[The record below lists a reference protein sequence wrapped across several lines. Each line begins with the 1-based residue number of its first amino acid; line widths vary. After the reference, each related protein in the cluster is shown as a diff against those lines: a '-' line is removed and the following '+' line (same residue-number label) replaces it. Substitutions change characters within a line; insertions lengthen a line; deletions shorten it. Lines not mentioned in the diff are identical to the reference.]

1 MNRRYVILYWLL
13 LLIPTFVIS
22 AFLFQ
27 TLRQERTRIVEATYE
42 TARNRAETIAETIR
56 LTTRGVE
63 HTIIQALLLLP
74 VDDTLQEMLLGF
86 VRTTDLVSNVFIWSP
101 ESGLLYPVEGEEVTA
116 GDKQFIERY
125 RPLFTG
131 RLSWQ
136 SATDTVPRDA
146 EATPSVTGN
155 SLLSS
160 LTGPSQDGATGTQAS
175 EGWIRWFKEDKQSI
189 LGWVQRRPGDIIYGA
204 QVNLDGLLRWLINYF
219 PETEPQG
226 IEYALLDERG
236 KVLYQ
241 TGTHEIGPGLEPHTR
256 ISLAPYLPYWQ
267 VATYVLDLPLT
278 AQSGERFF
286 LLTVLLLAIFVAA
299 IILGGSLLTWQ
310 AHRNIVS
317 AQQKTSFVSNV
328 SHELKTPLTS
338 IRMFAE
344 LLQEDRIRDP
354 AKRTHYLKV
363 IVAESQRLT
372 RLVNNVLDFSRL
384 EQGRKKYH
392 LKELELSGYLRYI
405 LETQRLRVQEAGMAL
420 DNRIE
425 ESDYRVQTDEDAV
438 EQVLLNLL
446 DNAIKYA
453 SEGKEL
459 TVDLIAGNGQLKVCV
474 MDRGPGV
481 SAKHRTR
488 IFDKFHRVDSSLTSR
503 HPGSGLG
510 LSIAR
515 TIMRDLKGD
524 LLYEPREGGGSCFV
538 VQIPFRESNGSG
550 TPQRGAFSA

>member
-27 TLRQERTRIVEATYE
+27 TLRQERIQIVEATYE
-42 TARNRAETIAETIR
+42 TARNRAKTIAETIR

-74 VDDTLQEMLLGF
+74 ADDTLQTMLIGF

-101 ESGLLYPVEGEEVTA
+101 ESGLLYPVEGEEATA
-116 GDKQFIERY
+116 EDRQFIERY

-131 RLSWQ
+131 RLSWE
-136 SATDTVPRDA
+136 SATDAASKDA
-146 EATPSVTGN
+146 QIASPLTGG

-160 LTGPSQDGATGTQAS
+160 LTNTSQEGATGPRAS
-175 EGWIRWFKEDKQSI
+175 GGWIRWLAEDKQSI
-189 LGWVQRRPGDIIYGA
+189 LGWVQRKPGDIIYGA
-204 QVNLDGLLRWLINYF
+204 QIDLTALLRWLINYF
-219 PETEPQG
+219 PDTEPQG
-226 IEYALLDERG
+226 IEYALLDAKGEA
-236 KVLYQ
+236 LYQ
-241 TGTHEIGPGLEPHTR
+241 TGTREIRPGLKPHTTV
-256 ISLAPYLPYWQ
+256 SLAPYLPYWH
-267 VATYVLDLPLT
+267 VATYVLDPPLT
-278 AQSGERFF
+278 AQSGQTFF
-286 LLTVLLLAIFVAA
+286 LLSVLLLSIFVAA

-344 LLQEDRIRDP
+344 LLQEDRIKDP
-354 AKRTHYLKV
+354 AKRLHYLRV

-384 EQGRKKYH
+384 EQGRKQYQ

-420 DNRIE
+420 DNRIP
-425 ESDYRVQTDEDAV
+425 ESEHRVQTDEDAI

-453 SEGKEL
+453 SDGKEL
-459 TVDLIAGNGQLKVCV
+459 TVDLIARNDQLKVCV

-481 SAKHRTR
+481 PAKHRTR

-515 TIMRDLKGD
+515 TIMRDLNGD

-538 VQIPFRESNGSG
+538 VLIPFRESTGYDA
-550 TPQRGAFSA
+550 PKRGAFSA

>member
-27 TLRQERTRIVEATYE
+27 TLHQERTRIVEAAYE

-74 VDDTLQEMLLGF
+74 PDDTLLTMLIGF

-101 ESGLLYPVEGEEVTA
+101 ESGLLYPVEGEEATA
-116 GDKQFIERY
+116 GDRQFIERY

-131 RLSWQ
+131 RVSWQ
-136 SATDTVPRDA
+136 SATDAASQDA
-146 EATPSVTGN
+146 QLTSSVTGG
-155 SLLSS
+155 SLLSP
-160 LTGPSQDGATGTQAS
+160 LTNPTRDGATGTQAS
-175 EGWIRWFKEDKQSI
+175 GGWIRWFAGDRQSI
-189 LGWVQRRPGDIIYGA
+189 LGWVQRKPGDIIYGA
-204 QVNLDGLLRWLINYF
+204 QLNLNALLKWLINYF
-219 PETEPQG
+219 PEREPQG
-226 IEYALLDERG
+226 IEYALLDARG
-236 KVLYQ
+236 KALYQ
-241 TGTHEIGPGLEPHTR
+241 TGTRKIGSGLKPDTTV
-256 ISLAPYLPYWQ
+256 SLAPYLPYWH
-267 VATYVLDLPLT
+267 VATYVLDPPLT
-278 AQSGERFF
+278 ARSGQTFF
-286 LLTVLLLAIFVAA
+286 LLSVLLLAIFVAA

-344 LLQEDRIRDP
+344 LLQEDRIKDP
-354 AKRTHYLKV
+354 AKRAHYLKV
-363 IVAESQRLT
+363 IVAETQRLT

-384 EQGRKKYH
+384 EQGRKQYH
-392 LKELELSGYLRYI
+392 TKELELSGYLRYI
-405 LETQRLRVQEAGMAL
+405 LEMQRLRVQEAGMAL
-420 DNRIE
+420 DNRIPE
-425 ESDYRVQTDEDAV
+425 KEYRVQTDEDAI

-453 SEGKEL
+453 SDGKEL
-459 TVDLIAGNGQLKVCV
+459 TVDLLARNGQLKVCV

-481 SAKHRTR
+481 PAKHRTR

-515 TIMRDLKGD
+515 TIMRDLNGD
-524 LLYEPREGGGSCFV
+524 LLYEPREGGGSCFAV
-538 VQIPFRESNGSG
+538 LIPFRESDGPD
-550 TPQRGAFSA
+550 TPQRGALSA

>member
-27 TLRQERTRIVEATYE
+27 TLRQERTRIVQAAYE
-42 TARNRAETIAETIR
+42 TARNQAHTIAETIR

-63 HTIIQALLLLP
+63 HTIYQALLVLP
-74 VDDTLQEMLLGF
+74 ADDHLEEMLTGF
-86 VRTTDLVSNVFIWSP
+86 VRTTDLVNNVFIWSP
-101 ESGLLYPVEGEEVTA
+101 ESGLLYPVEGEGAASDDEE
-116 GDKQFIERY
+116 FIGRY

-131 RLSWQ
+131 RVSWQ
-136 SATDTVPRDA
+136 SADKDA
-146 EATPSVTGN
+146 RPGSHVRSTMADG

-160 LTGPSQDGATGTQAS
+160 LTHPPQDQGMPSTKKG
-175 EGWIRWFKEDKQSI
+175 GWIPWFADNKQSI
-189 LGWVQRRPGDIIYGA
+189 LGWVQQKPNDIIYGA
-204 QVNLDGLLRWLINYF
+204 QLDLTVLLYWLINYF
-219 PETEPQG
+219 PETAPEG
-226 IEYALLDERG
+226 MEYALLDGTGEI
-236 KVLYQ
+236 LYQ
-241 TGTHEIGPGLEPHTR
+241 TGTGNIESGLKPDITVP
-256 ISLAPYLPYWQ
+256 LAPYLPHWQ
-267 VATYVLDLPLT
+267 VATYVLDSPLT
-278 AQSGERFF
+278 AQSGQSFF
-286 LLTVLLLAIFVAA
+286 LLSVLLLSIFVAA

-310 AHRNIVS
+310 AHRNMIS

-344 LLQEDRIRDP
+344 LLREDRIKDP
-354 AKRTHYLKV
+354 EKKGHYLKV

-372 RLVNNVLDFSRL
+372 RLVNNILDFSRL
-384 EQGRKKYH
+384 EQGRKQYH

-405 LETQRLRVQEAGMAL
+405 LETQRLRVQEVGMIL
-420 DNRIE
+420 DNQIPE
-425 ESDYRVQTDEDAV
+425 AEYKVQTDEDAI

-453 SEGKEL
+453 SDGKEL
-459 TVDLIAGNGQLKVCV
+459 TVDLVPHEDHLKVRV
-474 MDRGPGV
+474 MDRGPAV
-481 SAKHRTR
+481 PAKHRTR

-515 TIMRDLKGD
+515 TIMRDLNGD
-524 LLYEPREGGGSCFV
+524 LLYEPREGGGSCFTV
-538 VQIPFRESNGSG
+538 LFPFQQRSGSDLP
-550 TPQRGAFSA
+550 TP